1 MLLTDYYKF
10 EHKPNTQS
18 KTRLDCVASSKS
30 YNPLE
35 ASTNSKGVIVAYIG
49 DNTHTKA
56 GQKGKSDLSMTTAKG
71 KHLSSIYRP
80 EIETNFGWGDVKD
93 TTDALLFVFTDFAI
107 SNGQLTD
114 GAAVEIF
121 VARGKRSDRQG
132 LYNLL
137 ADGELD
143 GELDALRQKAQ
154 TTLY

>member
-10 EHKPNTQS
+10 EHKPNT

-35 ASTNSKGVIVAYIG
+35 VSTNSKGVIVIYIG

-56 GQKGKSDLSMTTAKG
+56 GQKGKSDISITTAKG

-93 TTDALLFVFTDFAI
+93 TTDALLFVFADFAI

-114 GAAVEIF
+114 GAVVEIF

-137 ADGELD
+137 TDGELD
-143 GELDALRQKAQ
+143 GELETLRQNAQ